1 MLIVEK
7 TFDEMFRPQEKLH
20 WTKKYYGAWKPEENT
35 YYIIIIAI
43 TYVQN
48 PVSFSCIVNNNEFS
62 FCIWAKRMTTIFTF
76 CFCEAYVFL
85 GLREILDYAARMP
98 WLLLS
103 RGEQKENKQISFDGL
118 KLILQWICFL
128 KKDKTLKIGAE
139 NMRGGQNIL
148 QNLRRSHKNMWNW
161 NL

>member
-20 WTKKYYGAWKPEENT
+20 WTKKYYGAWKPEENST

-43 TYVQN
+43 NYVQN

-62 FCIWAKRMTTIFTF
+62 FCMWAKRMTTIFTF

-85 GLREILDYAARMP
+85 GLRDT
-98 WLLLS
+98 
-103 RGEQKENKQISFDGL
+103 GL
-118 KLILQWICFL
+118 CRTMYDFHNST
-128 KKDKTLKIGAE
+128 DTLKFWTEKRAI
-139 NMRGGQNIL
+139 NKTFLFFI
-148 QNLRRSHKNMWNW
+148 WFWW
-161 NL
+161 NLVKL

>member
-20 WTKKYYGAWKPEENT
+20 WTKKYYGTWKPEENT

-62 FCIWAKRMTTIFTF
+62 FCMWAKRMTTIFTF
-76 CFCEAYVFL
+76 CFCEAYVFFRFERDT
-85 GLREILDYAARMP
+85 GLCRPHAMIAAV
-98 WLLLS
+98 
-103 RGEQKENKQISFDGL
+103 K
-118 KLILQWICFL
+118 
-128 KKDKTLKIGAE
+128 
-139 NMRGGQNIL
+139 
-148 QNLRRSHKNMWNW
+148 MWGKRK
-161 NL
+161 